1 LEEDRNM
8 GDEVWAEVKRATKN
22 KGFGGQTKTP
32 AARIVQ
38 SRKRDGKRDRCEW
51 GGWLKKECGIRVSED
66 DPDDKKNVEDDET
79 KGDKL
84 LNDHESGVVG
94 IRQAEVGVI
103 KVSVIG
109 YISQRHLLS
118 ENPTLANT
126 VRLVETTDDS
136 LETDVEAGLDDDNV
150 SVVNVSGLVEDEED
164 AVGIIGNMLPSP
176 LLVQNSTLGNT
187 RVGAGLVDDNVSN
200 VDICEVVEDVEDVK
214 DDEKKKAVEVCSPM
228 INTFM
233 KRWLGLENTNKGIIK
248 KIEKCEASPLGRRSS
263 VRLTT
268 PKPVLRL
275 TKKTDGGSSKKK
287 KVVSLFLVKSYL
299 LNREVFLT

>member
-1 LEEDRNM
+1 MCLEPYHWCSGKFEDEICSCDQEVILVTKKIANLSLKTSKSGKEVGKMRKNNQRRILEEDRNM

-66 DPDDKKNVEDDET
+66 DPDDKKNVECNET
-79 KGDKL
+79 NGEKL

-109 YISQRHLLS
+109 DISQRHLLS

-150 SVVNVSGLVEDEED
+150 SVVNVSGLVEDKED
-164 AVGIIGNMLPSP
+164 AVGLCC
-176 LLVQNSTLGNT
+176 LVHYWYRIQHWAIQGWGLG
-187 RVGAGLVDDNVSN
+187 S
-200 VDICEVVEDVEDVK
+200 
-214 DDEKKKAVEVCSPM
+214 
-228 INTFM
+228 
-233 KRWLGLENTNKGIIK
+233 
-248 KIEKCEASPLGRRSS
+248 
-263 VRLTT
+263 
-268 PKPVLRL
+268 
-275 TKKTDGGSSKKK
+275 
-287 KVVSLFLVKSYL
+287 
-299 LNREVFLT
+299 